1 MKSYKAITFVII
13 SLISVYV
20 SGQNFVPTKTKQAI
34 TDFDGVEIPAG
45 AVQLTDWKGAL
56 LSKFFEENADV
67 LYYKWDEKTKACSLY
82 VVRYKITASNEMGDP
97 EYLTLYLLFAD
108 DFEDCKRSG
117 VIPKFITK
125 EYYHHGKPW
134 EKEYANIY
142 TDPYHTKCGKVFQVN
157 VIPKADLSEMPWK
170 AYDKNWVE
178 ESRTKKYYDNMSSTN
193 GYFKELVSLP
203 LQPDAAKWLANEL
216 NTRLGLTK

>member
-1 MKSYKAITFVII
+1 MKRYKAITFVIL

-45 AVQLTDWKGAL
+45 SLQLTDWKAAI

-82 VVRYKITASNEMGDP
+82 VVRYKITESNEMGGP

-125 EYYHHGKPW
+125 EYYHQGKPW

-142 TDPYHTKCGKVFQVN
+142 TDPYHTKCGYGFDEYRIRLKRGGGN
-157 VIPKADLSEMPWK
+157 VSIICSVSCIGINIKKTSNFFKGKIMIYGRVCIYPSIIPNIKPRS
-170 AYDKNWVE
+170 
-178 ESRTKKYYDNMSSTN
+178 
-193 GYFKELVSLP
+193 G
-203 LQPDAAKWLANEL
+203 
-216 NTRLGLTK
+216 